1 MKNDLKLIPNPT
13 IMDNNKRNE
22 MIKQVCTYTHH
33 LYRRCRI
40 NICFADRNLYMNGMP
55 PFDSLKLVGRD
66 SNMEA
71 LNIKTGQVVAF
82 VSYHCIAIL

>member
-1 MKNDLKLIPNPT
+1 
-13 IMDNNKRNE
+13 
-22 MIKQVCTYTHH
+22 
-33 LYRRCRI
+33 
-40 NICFADRNLYMNGMP
+40 MNGMP